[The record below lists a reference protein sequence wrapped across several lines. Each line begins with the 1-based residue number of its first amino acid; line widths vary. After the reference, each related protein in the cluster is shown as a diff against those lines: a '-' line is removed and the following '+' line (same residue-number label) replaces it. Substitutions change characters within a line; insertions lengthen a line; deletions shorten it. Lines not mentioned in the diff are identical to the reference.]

1 MIAGRGGNFAAGAD
15 IKAFEELGSAD
26 MLAQRMHRYWETIA
40 RCPKP
45 VIAAVEGYALG
56 GGCEL
61 AMHADIIVAAR
72 TATFGQPEIKLGLMP
87 GAGGTQRLLRAIG
100 KYKTMMLVLTGD
112 MFPAEEAGRAGLVSV
127 LTPEGDAVQ
136 HALQIAAR
144 IARMPPLAAAQI
156 KEAVVNGE
164 DAPLETALRLE
175 RKAFQ
180 LLFDT
185 ADKREGIA
193 AFLEKRKPS
202 FKWR

>member
-1 MIAGRGGNFAAGAD
+1 M
-15 IKAFEELGSAD
+15 KA
-26 MLAQRMHRYWETIA
+26 
-40 RCPKP
+40 

-72 TATFGQPEIKLGLMP
+72 TATFGQPEVKLGLMP

-100 KYKTMMLVLTGD
+100 KYKTMMLLLTGD
-112 MFPAEEAGRAGLVSV
+112 MLPAEQAEQVGLVSL
-127 LTPEGDAVQ
+127 LTPEGEALQ
-136 HALQIAAR
+136 HALKIATK
-144 IARMPPLAAAQI
+144 IARMPPLAVEQI
-156 KEAVVNGE
+156 KEAVVSGE

-193 AFLEKRKPS
+193 AFLERRKPS
-202 FKWR
+202 FTGR